1 MSVYGFVAFCA
12 VYLLA
17 VATPGP
23 GVTAVIARSLSHGMR
38 GAPAFV
44 AGFLAGDLIWFAAA
58 AAGLSALAQ
67 TAHAVFLL
75 VRYAG
80 ALYLLYLAYR
90 LWTAPTKPVEI
101 GKSQPSQGPLRLFFG
116 SLTLTLGNPKVMIF
130 FVALLPTVVQLR
142 TLRLLDYV
150 SIGVAI
156 AVILPSV
163 LGAYVLAASQA
174 RKLFRNARSIRLLN
188 RGAGTAMAG
197 AAIAVATT
205 Q

>member
-1 MSVYGFVAFCA
+1 MSLYGFMAFCA

-23 GVTAVIARSLSHGMR
+23 GVTAVMARSLSQGMR

-44 AGFLAGDLIWFAAA
+44 AGFLVGDLIWFAAA

-67 TAHAVFLL
+67 AAHTLFLL
-75 VRYAG
+75 VRFAG

-90 LWTAPTKPVEI
+90 LWTASAQLVEI
-101 GKSQPSQGPLRLFFG
+101 RNLQPSHRPLRLFLG

-142 TLRLLDYV
+142 TLRVLDYV

-163 LGAYVLAASQA
+163 LGVYVLAAS
-174 RKLFRNARSIRLLN
+174 RRRLFRDARSIRLLN

-197 AAIAVATT
+197 AAIAVATS